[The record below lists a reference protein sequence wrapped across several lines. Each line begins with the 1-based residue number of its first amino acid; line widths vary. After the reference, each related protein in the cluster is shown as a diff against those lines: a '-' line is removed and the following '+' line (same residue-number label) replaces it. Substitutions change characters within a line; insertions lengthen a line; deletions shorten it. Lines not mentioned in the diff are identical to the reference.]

1 MNKLTCNYDLS
12 KKYNKE
18 MIVKQLQTIEELS
31 KQDII

>member
-12 KKYNKE
+12 KKYSKE
-18 MIVKQLQTIEELS
+18 MIVKQLQTIGEFS